1 MKYFVAYR
9 FTDIDGRYGFWNTV
23 ITTSSKISSVEDIRN
38 IESAIAESN
47 IFIEQAWLM
56 NYIPIEEDIPDCED
70 EMKWYAQDAGIQYE
84 DLVREVVDTI
94 PIPKRDATLSDEDNA
109 KKHWHAYK
117 CLVQ

>member
-47 IFIEQAWLM
+47 IL
-56 NYIPIEEDIPDCED
+56 
-70 EMKWYAQDAGIQYE
+70 
-84 DLVREVVDTI
+84 
-94 PIPKRDATLSDEDNA
+94 
-109 KKHWHAYK
+109 
-117 CLVQ
+117 